1 MMADKQ
7 TKFEE
12 LTERLAVLDR
22 ERAAIMAEIEALRS
36 KPTAAPALPEGAL
49 PREAA
54 NGIDRH
60 STIEAKIALFRR
72 LFRGRADVFP
82 VRWENGKTGRSGY
95 SPGVRERMAARR
107 VRKAQGEM
115 FGLS

>member
-1 MMADKQ
+1 MADKQ

-36 KPTAAPALPEGAL
+36 TPAPAPAFSDRRS
-49 PREAA
+49 PRQAA
-54 NGIDRH
+54 HGVDRH
-60 STIEAKIALFRR
+60 ATIEAKIALFRR

-82 VRWENGKTGRSGY
+82 VRWENAKLGAVAILRPARTNGGAACVK
-95 SPGVRERMAARR
+95 SPR
-107 VRKAQGEM
+107 
-115 FGLS
+115 